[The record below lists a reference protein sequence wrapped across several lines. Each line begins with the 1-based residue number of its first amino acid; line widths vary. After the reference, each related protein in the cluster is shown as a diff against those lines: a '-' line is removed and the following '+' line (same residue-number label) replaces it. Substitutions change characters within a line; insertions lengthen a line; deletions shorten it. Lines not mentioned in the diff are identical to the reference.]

1 MTTINIKF
9 NVIINDDGKATITAP
24 VPETPMELQAYSKIC
39 KALAD
44 AEGEINTSFFINKLF
59 SNSNSDEKV
68 QRNKDCHGGADDKE

>member
-1 MTTINIKF
+1 MKTINIKF

-24 VPETPMELQAYSKIC
+24 VTETPMELQAYSKIC

-59 SNSNSDEKV
+59 SNSNSD
-68 QRNKDCHGGADDKE
+68 GKERR

>member
-1 MTTINIKF
+1 MAFIDGDKGENFMTVLGFSQYGNNTGTF
-9 NVIINDDGKATITAP
+9 P
-24 VPETPMELQAYSKIC
+24 KIC